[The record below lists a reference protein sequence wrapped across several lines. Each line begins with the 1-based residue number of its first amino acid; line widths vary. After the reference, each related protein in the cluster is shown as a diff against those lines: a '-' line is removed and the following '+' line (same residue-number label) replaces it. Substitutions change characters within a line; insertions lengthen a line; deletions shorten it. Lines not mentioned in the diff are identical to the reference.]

1 MRKDGKW
8 ELLLSIMIFALF
20 AWCYFTDFRN
30 NLAIKIFMPVTA
42 LSVIVSFIYH
52 IIPLWKGKQSIR
64 MWMAIICAAI
74 VSMGLL
80 GTSYRILFM

>member
-1 MRKDGKW
+1 MRKDEKW
-8 ELLLSIMIFALF
+8 ELLLSIVIFALF

-30 NLAIKIFMPVTA
+30 SLAIKIFMPVTA

>member
-8 ELLLSIMIFALF
+8 ELLLSIVIFALF

-64 MWMAIICAAI
+64 IWMAIICAAI

>member
-8 ELLLSIMIFALF
+8 ELLLSIVIFALF

-30 NLAIKIFMPVTA
+30 NLAIKIFMPVTT
-42 LSVIVSFIYH
+42 LSVIVLFIYH
-52 IIPLWKGKQSIR
+52 IIPLWKEKQSIR
-64 MWMAIICAAI
+64 MWIAIICAAV

-80 GTSYRILFM
+80 GASYRILFM